1 MKTLITV
8 LFALLISISSFS
20 QAKKTVLSREQQ
32 LNQKYCT
39 GLFSTPDG
47 TYFDFETDGGNAS
60 ATSYFNILDFL
71 QGRVAGLQVYTYRNL
86 RIPFLRNQPA
96 AVYVDEMRVDA
107 DYLNLLPVNDIAMV
121 KVIKSPFLGSWGG
134 SGGAIAV
141 YTKQGDEE

>member
-1 MKTLITV
+1 MENEMKTLITV

-71 QGRVAGLQVYTYRNL
+71 QG
-86 RIPFLRNQPA
+86 
-96 AVYVDEMRVDA
+96 
-107 DYLNLLPVNDIAMV
+107 MV